1 MPLYEYVCTACGHDF
16 EEMRKFNDPELRKC
30 PKCARLKVQK
40 KISLAGFQ
48 LKGAGWYKDGYA
60 KSAPA
65 ADKPAKT
72 ESKSAEAK
80 PECKAATSTTKACG
94 GGACAS

>member
-30 PKCARLKVQK
+30 PKCAKLKVQK

-60 KSAPA
+60 KSTAT
-65 ADKPAKT
+65 DKPVKT

-80 PECKAATSTTKACG
+80 PECKAAAGTTKACG
-94 GGACAS
+94 GGACVS

>member
-30 PKCARLKVQK
+30 PKCAKLKVQK

-72 ESKSAEAK
+72 ESK
-80 PECKAATSTTKACG
+80 PETKTEPKATSGTTKACG